1 MSRAYR
7 KIIRAA
13 KRRIQSRLRPRAW
26 RAQSEPMLKGS
37 NIHYEMA
44 QKTGAMACGGIGMV
58 HLLARKI
65 GLIEAID
72 AQVHV
77 LKRHLPYHESDHVLN
92 FALNIMAGGQRIED
106 LELRR
111 QDENFLNA
119 LGAQRLPDPTT
130 AGDFT
135 RRFAPADILG
145 LQEAINTARGNV
157 WKQQPA
163 GFLAEAVI
171 DVDGSIAGTL
181 GECKA
186 GMDISYKGI
195 WGYHPLI
202 VSLANTKEVLY
213 LVNRPGNVASHDG
226 AAQGIDRAIALVQP
240 HAGKIRLRGDT
251 DFSLTREL
259 DRWSQQVDFLFGMD
273 ASPTLVKRAEA
284 VWATDWQPLERTPET
299 SGVPRT
305 RPANVKEQ
313 IVFEREFVNQ
323 RLTSEQV
330 AEFDYQPGKCQQSY
344 RVVVVRKN
352 ITVEKGGDWLFDEF
366 RYFFY
371 ITTLRDAS
379 AAEIVREANGR
390 CDQENVIAQLKGAVN
405 AMRMPVDNLES
416 NWAYRVM
423 TALAWNLKAWCGL
436 LAGKGEQAARIVKM
450 EFRTF
455 TQALIWIPA
464 QIIRAGRKIIY
475 RVLNY
480 NPWTGQLF
488 TLWERLRR
496 LQL

>member
-1 MSRAYR
+1 MSQAYR
-7 KIIRAA
+7 QIIRAA
-13 KRRIQSRLRPRAW
+13 KRRIQARLKARAW
-26 RAQSEPMLKGS
+26 PEQSRPMLRG
-37 NIHYEMA
+37 NVHYEMA
-44 QKTGAMACGGIGMV
+44 QRTGAIACGGIGVM
-58 HLLARKI
+58 HLLARQV
-65 GLIEAID
+65 GLIDAID
-72 AQVHV
+72 AKVQV

-92 FALNIMAGGQRIED
+92 LAFNILAGGQRLED

-111 QDENFLNA
+111 QDENFLHA

-145 LQEAINTARGNV
+145 LQEAINTARVNV
-157 WKQQPA
+157 WQQQPK

-181 GECKA
+181 GECKV
-186 GMDISYKGI
+186 GMDLSYKGV
-195 WGYHPLI
+195 WGYHPLL

-213 LVNRPGNVASHDG
+213 LVNRPGNVASHEG
-226 AAQGIDRAIALVQP
+226 AAAWIDRAITLVQP

-251 DFSLTREL
+251 DFSLTGEF

-273 ASPTLVKRAEA
+273 ASPKLVKLAEA
-284 VWATDWQPLERTPET
+284 VRPTAWLPLARDAAEPAA
-299 SGVPRT
+299 PRT
-305 RPANVKEQ
+305 KPANVKEA
-313 IVFEREFVNQ
+313 IVVEREFVNQ

-330 AEFDYQPGKCQQSY
+330 AEFDYQPGKCRQPY
-344 RVVVVRKN
+344 RMVVVRKN
-352 ITVEKGGDWLFDEF
+352 LTVEKGGDWLFDEF

-371 ITTLRDAS
+371 ITTLRQAS
-379 AAEIVREANGR
+379 AAAIVREANGR

-405 AMRMPVDNLES
+405 ALRLPVDNLES
-416 NWAYRVM
+416 NWAYMVM
-423 TALAWNLKAWCGL
+423 TALAWNLKAWAGL
-436 LAGKGEQAARIVKM
+436 LAGKGELAARLVKM

-455 TQALIWIPA
+455 TQALLWVPA
-464 QIIRAGRKIIY
+464 QILRSGRKIIY
-475 RVLNY
+475 RVLSY

-496 LQL
+496 LQV